1 MCYYDYA
8 GNGKTHYIRK
18 QLASCS
24 EHVTI
29 AVNEVF
35 SPLSAIIKLRS
46 LSLYKENVGLFFNFT
61 ILPPGVSKA
70 LLRKLVHPLCLP
82 PPQDSVGDAER
93 SHYSKLMDVIGWF
106 FFDLFLL
113 GYVEDSDTGLSFR
126 IPGGLKW
133 EIYIEVS
140 LITCMQ
146 MNVKLYE
153 RLGPF
158 TE

>member
-1 MCYYDYA
+1 MVKPQDFSCIQIVYGLAGIVIRSYGNHVFRICDIYCT

-61 ILPPGVSKA
+61 ILPPGVREYKHM
-70 LLRKLVHPLCLP
+70 HP
-82 PPQDSVGDAER
+82 
-93 SHYSKLMDVIGWF
+93 
-106 FFDLFLL
+106 
-113 GYVEDSDTGLSFR
+113 
-126 IPGGLKW
+126 
-133 EIYIEVS
+133 
-140 LITCMQ
+140 
-146 MNVKLYE
+146 
-153 RLGPF
+153 
-158 TE
+158 